1 MVVLATSYKAPEQGK
16 DSQCSACVRVC
27 RDSNGEIARE
37 VYLPAVG
44 VLLLR

>member
-16 DSQCSACVRVC
+16 DSQCSLCVRAC
-27 RDSNGEIARE
+27 RDSKGEMDRE

-44 VLLLR
+44 VLLP